1 MKGNPADSDKEEIW
15 YDSRSTPHSPWGL
28 KGGAK
33 KRQEIQTGDHDEDS
47 DDFWSA
53 PEDVPEV
60 APEGRSDDD
69 FLQTS
74 DLTHMR

>member
-1 MKGNPADSDKEEIW
+1 MKGNPPDSDKEEIW
-15 YDSRSTPHSPWGL
+15 YDSRSKPDSPWGL

-60 APEGRSDDD
+60 APEGCSDDD
-69 FLQTS
+69 FLETS